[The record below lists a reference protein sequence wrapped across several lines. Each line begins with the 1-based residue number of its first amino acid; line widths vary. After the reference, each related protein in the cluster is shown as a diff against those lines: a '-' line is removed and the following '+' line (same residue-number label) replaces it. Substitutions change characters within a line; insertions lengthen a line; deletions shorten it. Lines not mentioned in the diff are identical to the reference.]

1 MKTLED
7 SAILFPIVFGFFLLG
22 YLLLLC
28 YIYGDL
34 VQSLIKEEKKKNFV
48 NYRNTIKSIMRKRRI
63 VLFLIIIKNLSP
75 RGLSS

>member
-34 VQSLIKEEKKKNFV
+34 VQSLIKEEKKK
-48 NYRNTIKSIMRKRRI
+48 TLSITETQ
-63 VLFLIIIKNLSP
+63 
-75 RGLSS
+75 